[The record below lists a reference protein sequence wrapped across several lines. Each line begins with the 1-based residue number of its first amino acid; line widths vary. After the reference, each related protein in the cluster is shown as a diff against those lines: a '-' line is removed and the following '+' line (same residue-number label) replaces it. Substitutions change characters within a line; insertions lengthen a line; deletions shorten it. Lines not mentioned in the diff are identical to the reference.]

1 MGVQG
6 IPSLVDMKI
15 PKECYFSFIAAKV
28 FSKIHLYIPVVLVT
42 PNCQSGK
49 MNCLKQKL
57 KNMKPGSHLTD
68 KCRLPFLPALCFI
81 NEFTGYMN

>member
-42 PNCQSGK
+42 PKYQSWQNELSETK
-49 MNCLKQKL
+49 AEKDEVWFSSHRQM
-57 KNMKPGSHLTD
+57 PTAFSTGSAFY
-68 KCRLPFLPALCFI
+68 K
-81 NEFTGYMN
+81 